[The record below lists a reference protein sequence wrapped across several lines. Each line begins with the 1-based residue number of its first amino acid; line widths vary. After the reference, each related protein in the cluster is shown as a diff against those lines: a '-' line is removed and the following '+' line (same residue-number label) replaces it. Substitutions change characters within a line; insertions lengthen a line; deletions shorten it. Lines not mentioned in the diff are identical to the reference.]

1 MDAERRIIT
10 FVLFTLA
17 AVFLVTGVVLG
28 VVLGPVFLLA
38 NGGTA
43 VVLFTVWS
51 VLWLRWSR
59 RDARRATLLATGPRT
74 PATLVS
80 SRPTNNRVNDR
91 VVQAHV
97 FESRSTGRV
106 IRAKARSFT
115 RLPLGTEATIAYDA
129 ADPAKATVVEDLDR
143 VAEDWQIDK
152 A

>member
-1 MDAERRIIT
+1 MDAERRIVT
-10 FVLFTLA
+10 LVLLLLA

-28 VVLGPVFLLA
+28 IVVGTVFLLA
-38 NGGTA
+38 NGGAA
-43 VVLFTVWS
+43 VILFGVRS

-59 RDARRATLLATGPRT
+59 KDARRATLLATGPRT
-74 PATLVS
+74 PAVLVS
-80 SRPTNNRVNDR
+80 SRPTHNRVDDR

-129 ADPAKATVVEDLDR
+129 VDPAKATVVEDLDR
-143 VAEDWQIDK
+143 IAADWQIDK